1 MLKAKLMSL
10 VGHVPVMK
18 SLGRWYANRYP
29 EGSVTTVRAGYA
41 RGLKWKRHHRYINS
55 FWVGNFE
62 IEVQRAL
69 ARELRSGNHFLDVGA
84 NAGLLSLVGWKVVGP
99 QGRVTSVDP
108 DPVNHEALSEL
119 IELNNCS
126 NWQLRQVAVSDS
138 TGTGSFSRSKPGSP
152 MGKLGTV
159 AGAETIDVKLATL
172 DQLIEEVGV
181 PDVIKMD
188 IEGAEVA
195 ALRGAKELLARHAP
209 KWLIELHS
217 DECGRGV
224 REILAANGYRFSDID
239 GTGVPASASLPGHV
253 IAIKEP

>member
-10 VGHVPVMK
+10 VGRVPVMK

-29 EGSVTTVRAGYA
+29 EGSVTKVRAGYA
-41 RGLKWKRHHRYINS
+41 QGLKWKRHHRYINS
-55 FWVGNFE
+55 FWVGSFE

-69 ARELRSGNHFLDVGA
+69 ARELKPGNHFLDVGA
-84 NAGLLSLVGWKVVGP
+84 NAGLFSLIGWKVVGP

-126 NWQLRQVAVSDS
+126 NWQLCQVAVSDS
-138 TGTGSFSRSKPGSP
+138 TGTAPFSRSKPGSP

-159 AGAETIDVKLATL
+159 AGAETFDVKLTTL

-209 KWLIELHS
+209 KWLIELHG
-217 DECGRGV
+217 DECERGV
-224 REILAANGYRFSDID
+224 REILAKHDYQFFDIE
-239 GTGVPASASLPGHV
+239 GQPVPANTSLPGHV
-253 IAIKEP
+253 IAVKS